1 MGRSQV
7 PIHSSLLPVSL
18 PRLPRVPADKE
29 YYVLGGQHLVAAL
42 QMLRRDRLAE
52 RLDPPRA
59 LSVVQAK
66 ILAHHTP
73 KKFREAA
80 AGDAQFAQSGI
91 QALPL
96 SGWAEQLLTEDVR
109 AEGDPVR
116 RLAMAVQKSGLNRT
130 MTTVCPRAPC
140 WPQRMVCVRRSV
152 PMG

>member
-1 MGRSQV
+1 M

-130 MTTVCPRAPC
+130 MTTVCPVAPC
-140 WPQRMVCVRRSV
+140 WPHRMVCVRRSV